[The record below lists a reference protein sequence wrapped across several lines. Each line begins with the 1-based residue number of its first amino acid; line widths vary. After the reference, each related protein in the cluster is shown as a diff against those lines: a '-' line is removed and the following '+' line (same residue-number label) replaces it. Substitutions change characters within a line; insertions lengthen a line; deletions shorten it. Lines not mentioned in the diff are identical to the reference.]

1 MKNDIDSILNS
12 MFRDGRLNFRSSEGA
27 KPAPPPEK
35 AAPQAPV
42 FPKPPEAPSRD
53 GAREA
58 LARRLADATA
68 GRAALQ
74 EAGRGWYPFPLEDPP
89 AGLLEP
95 R

>member
-42 FPKPPEAPSRD
+42 FPKPPEAPSLE
-53 GAREA
+53 GAR
-58 LARRLADATA
+58 
-68 GRAALQ
+68 
-74 EAGRGWYPFPLEDPP
+74 
-89 AGLLEP
+89 
-95 R
+95 